1 MRPKENKSREG
12 MRQEHKGN
20 LEKKRLMDEM
30 KTKEMI
36 KEKVMNVEKEE
47 NNA

>member
-1 MRPKENKSREG
+1 

-47 NNA
+47 NNAQREETRE

>member
-1 MRPKENKSREG
+1 